1 MSIEM
6 IIASVVCY
14 FKVFVYESS
23 KATAQLGVVCN
34 FFTIIFFAT
43 PLATMVRMIA
53 TTEMIEDTS
62 FNQDTIHGPIVY
74 ILRIRKL
81 LLK

>member
-1 MSIEM
+1 MT

-14 FKVFVYESS
+14 FTVFVYESS

-34 FFTIIFFAT
+34 FFTIIFFAA

-53 TTEMIEDTS
+53 TTEMRTPPLIRTLYMA
-62 FNQDTIHGPIVY
+62 IV
-74 ILRIRKL
+74 I

>member
-1 MSIEM
+1 MSI
-6 IIASVVCY
+6 IATVVCY
-14 FKVFVYESS
+14 FTVFVYESS

-34 FFTIIFFAT
+34 FFTIIFFAA

-53 TTEMIEDTS
+53 TTEMRTPSLLIRTLYMA
-62 FNQDTIHGPIVY
+62 IV
-74 ILRIRKL
+74 I